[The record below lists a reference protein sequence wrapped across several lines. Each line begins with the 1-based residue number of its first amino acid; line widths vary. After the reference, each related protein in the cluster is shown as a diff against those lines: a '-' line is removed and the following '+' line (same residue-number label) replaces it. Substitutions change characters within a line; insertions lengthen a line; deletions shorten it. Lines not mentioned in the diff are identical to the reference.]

1 VKVAVLSGGY
11 PVRTYRELRLRFHP
25 RLQEGDVGDVTG
37 NYLYPLDMV
46 FVGHRVL
53 DARYLDQDPAIDGL
67 DDRHMLL
74 FASARGVL
82 LEQLHGLPA
91 ADQFALA
98 APQHL
103 HYVSADLAL
112 VNLEL
117 LRHSNLSSLHAP
129 HGWVA
134 GGNWHYAAF
143 SSTATVSI
151 LD

>member
-74 FASARGVL
+74 FAIARGVL
-82 LEQLHGLPA
+82 LEQLHWLPA
-91 ADQFALA
+91 ADKFALR
-98 APQHL
+98 APYHL
-103 HYVSADLAL
+103 HHVPADLAL
-112 VNLEL
+112 VDLEL
-117 LRHSNLSSLHAP
+117 LRHSNPSPLHAP
-129 HGWVA
+129 APYSRGED
-134 GGNWHYAAF
+134 
-143 SSTATVSI
+143 TP
-151 LD
+151 LR

>member
-37 NYLYPLDMV
+37 NNLYPLDMV

-53 DARYLDQDPAIDGL
+53 DARYLDQYPAIGGL

-74 FASARGVL
+74 FTGARGVL
-82 LEQLHGLPA
+82 LEQHHRLTA

-117 LRHSNLSSLHAP
+117 LRHNNPSSLHAP
-129 HGWVA
+129 A
-134 GGNWHYAAF
+134 PLCRGGKYAITLRF
-143 SSTATVSI
+143 LLRQRCRV
-151 LD
+151 